1 MIHYNYE
8 TDFLLD
14 NESVISDWIKT
25 VICNAEKKVGEI
37 NYIFCDDEYL
47 HKINV
52 EFLQHDNFTDII
64 SFDYTMGNIINGD
77 LYISIDRVKENS
89 VIFDV
94 KFIEE
99 LNRVMIHGILHYL
112 GWQDKTEQ
120 EKLVMRN
127 KENEC
132 LLLLSN

>member
-1 MIHYNYE
+1 MIQYNYE
-8 TDFLLD
+8 TNFLLD
-14 NESVISDWIKT
+14 DESLISDWIER
-25 VICNAEKKVGEI
+25 VILNADKKVGEI
-37 NYIFCDDEYL
+37 NYIFCNDEYL

-120 EKLVMRN
+120 EKSAMRN

-132 LLLLSN
+132 LILLNN

>member
-1 MIHYNYE
+1 MIQYNYE

-14 NESVISDWIKT
+14 NEGLISDWIER
-25 VICNAEKKVGEI
+25 VILNADKKVGEI
-37 NYIFCDDEYL
+37 NYIFCNDEYL
-47 HKINV
+47 YKINV

-120 EKLVMRN
+120 EKSVMRN

-132 LLLLSN
+132 LLLLNN